1 MPRRRLTM
9 SDANK
14 MHLFSCVLRFLL
26 TKNVQTAKRATIS
39 QITGPT
45 IVSDEP
51 SSGNLPFSDK
61 NAMTV
66 KCKNVVVAGEEIRAV
81 EKETAGRVARSALP
95 A

>member
-1 MPRRRLTM
+1 MPRRRLTT

-14 MHLFSCVLRFLL
+14 MHLFSCVLRLLL

-51 SSGNLPFSDK
+51 SSGNLPCSDK

-66 KCKNVVVAGEEIRAV
+66 QCKNVVVAGEEIRAV
-81 EKETAGRVARSALP
+81 EKETVGRVARSALP
-95 A
+95 T